1 MASFLVRRLAQAVV
15 VTVGVTLIVFVLIHL
30 LPGGPARAILGPRA
44 TPAAIAHFNAVNDY
58 NRSIPVQYALYLW
71 RLVHGNLGYSYHY
84 NATVAALLASNVPK
98 SALLVGLA
106 YALALVVAVP
116 LGIYQAIRRNKAG
129 DYVVTVFSFV
139 GYAMPTFWVGMLLIL
154 GFAIT
159 WPFLPSEAPQGSSV
173 GAILSQPQGLV
184 LPVVTLAFVNF
195 AMFSRFMRS
204 STIENLVQDYVRT
217 ARAKGVPPSRI
228 LLRHLLRNALS
239 PTISMI
245 GLSLP
250 VVLSGAVVT
259 ETVFNYP
266 GMGLLFWTAAL
277 KQDYPLMMGFTIVT
291 AVATV
296 VGSLVAD
303 LLYAVVDPRVR
314 LG

>member
-239 PTISMI
+239 PIISMI

>member
-228 LLRHLLRNALS
+228 QLRHLLRNALS
-239 PTISMI
+239 PIISMI